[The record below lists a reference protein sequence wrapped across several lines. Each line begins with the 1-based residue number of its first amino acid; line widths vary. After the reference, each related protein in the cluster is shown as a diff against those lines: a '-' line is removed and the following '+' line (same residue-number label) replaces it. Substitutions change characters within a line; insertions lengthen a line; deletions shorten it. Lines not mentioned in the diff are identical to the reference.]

1 MNERRIHTIRILL
14 ILAVSLALIGSNVY
28 TYLQL
33 RQHAEVINRQGVL
46 LKAMIDT
53 PEINVVV
60 ARYVQTLKDQENKK

>member
-1 MNERRIHTIRILL
+1 MNPRTIHIIRVSIV
-14 ILAVSLALIGSNVY
+14 LAVVAALIGSNVY

-33 RQHAEVINRQGVL
+33 REHAQVINRQGVL